1 MNNTYKYLNL
11 GPLLLKKDFLN
22 LTIKV
27 VPITMITESEKME
40 MKKFDPPPKICH
52 FLPRPSF
59 GFPQW
64 LFKVIPSPLSN
75 FLEISLPQP
84 LHRGGKETMVYICTI
99 CSKSG

>member
-40 MKKFDPPPKICH
+40 MKKFDPPLKFVIFSPTPLLGSPNG
-52 FLPRPSF
+52 FLK
-59 GFPQW
+59 
-64 LFKVIPSPLSN
+64 LSPPPYPI
-75 FLEISLPQP
+75 F
-84 LHRGGKETMVYICTI
+84 
-99 CSKSG
+99 